1 MIWRALAAGLC
12 LSACGAP
19 NSALIDQD
27 MITGDS
33 IEQPLVNAPGDPV
46 RGQRLFVDRDAG
58 HCVLCHQ
65 VMGLDA
71 EFQGNIGPDLSLVGA
86 RLSPGQLRLRIVDY
100 QIVRPGTLMPSYYRI
115 HDLHQV
121 EETHS
126 GAPILSARDIEDI
139 VAYLERRKDVEDDA

>member
-1 MIWRALAAGLC
+1 MIWRALAVGLC
-12 LSACGAP
+12 LSACSAP
-19 NSALIDQD
+19 NSVLIDQNK
-27 MITGDS
+27 ITGDS
-33 IEQPLVNAPGDPV
+33 IEQPLVAAPGDPV
-46 RGQRLFVDRDAG
+46 RGEDLFVDRDAG

-65 VMGLDA
+65 MTGLDA
-71 EFQGNIGPDLSLVGA
+71 EFQGDIGPDLSLVGA

-121 EETHS
+121 EESYS

>member
-27 MITGDS
+27 MIIGDS
-33 IEQPLVNAPGDPV
+33 IEQPLVAAPGDPI
-46 RGQRLFVDRDAG
+46 RGERLFVDRDAG

-65 VMGLDA
+65 VTGLDA
-71 EFQGNIGPDLSLVGA
+71 EFQGDIGPDLSLVGA

-100 QIVRPGTLMPSYYRI
+100 QILRPGTLMPSYYRI

-121 EETHS
+121 EGTYS
-126 GAPILSARDIEDI
+126 GVPILSAQNIEDI
-139 VAYLERRKDVEDDA
+139 VAYLERLKDVEEDG